1 MSEDPAGS
9 RRWRCD
15 LGGDERWLS
24 GAAGDDQFDRL
35 PDALLLVIFN
45 RIGNVKALGRCS
57 LVSRRFHE
65 LVPLVDSVLVRVD
78 CVIPDEPPSSSSSSS
93 TPSSPTASVRARGV
107 FSQIARIVLGGIV
120 KPIQAL
126 GQILSPANSAS
137 GFPAWSRE
145 ARRLE
150 AVHLEQ
156 VGAALAERGHGLL
169 HGPVEGAG
177 AELVEVLPAGVADG
191 LDDHERGAVD
201 PGAVRELQQRRVA
214 QLHVAG
220 GHLGSVGG
228 GGGRGGERT
237 VPELPELVAPHAER
251 ALPAGVRQRHP
262 LQGGVLLDDLAKEVV
277 PGGRG
282 DEGADGPDDA
292 QLEAAVGVQ
301 GLRDAAAVV
310 VARGGS
316 GGGGVRRSRG
326 RGAVHPG
333 AAEDDAAL
341 QRAAEHGLPPEH
353 DAVVGA
359 HVGDR
364 ELHPEAA
371 DAAEVPQHL
380 GGRVV
385 LLRVLLRRRGLGVA
399 ANGFMLI

>member
-1 MSEDPAGS
+1 
-9 RRWRCD
+9 
-15 LGGDERWLS
+15 
-24 GAAGDDQFDRL
+24 
-35 PDALLLVIFN
+35 
-45 RIGNVKALGRCS
+45 
-57 LVSRRFHE
+57 
-65 LVPLVDSVLVRVD
+65 
-78 CVIPDEPPSSSSSSS
+78 
-93 TPSSPTASVRARGV
+93 
-107 FSQIARIVLGGIV
+107 V

-137 GFPAWSRE
+137 GFSAWSRE

-169 HGPVEGAG
+169 HGPV
-177 AELVEVLPAGVADG
+177 
-191 LDDHERGAVD
+191 
-201 PGAVRELQQRRVA
+201 
-214 QLHVAG
+214 
-220 GHLGSVGG
+220 
-228 GGGRGGERT
+228 
-237 VPELPELVAPHAER
+237 
-251 ALPAGVRQRHP
+251 GVRQRHP
-262 LQGGVLLDDLAKEVV
+262 LQGGVLLDDLAEEVV

-282 DEGADGPDDA
+282 DEGADGPDGA

-385 LLRVLLRRRGLGVA
+385 LLLLLRVLLRRRGLGVA
-399 ANGFMLI
+399 VREGLEHGEQHGLEEVRERGARARRPRVGGVGGDDAVDAQAGVVHERDQRAEAARHRGAAPQRPRVGQLVEDEQHEGVGHPVEVVLALRRRRPPEHRGYSEGQN